1 MQIEPVTLEGR
12 HVRLEPVSLAHVPAL
27 WHVGA
32 YEEIWRYIP
41 YAVHSEDE
49 MRTYVEA
56 ELAKQHAGLVVRFTT
71 IAKAIAEPVGSTS
84 YLNIDRQHRR
94 LEIGGTWITPAW
106 QRSPINTEAKYLQLR
121 HAFETLGCIRV
132 EFKTD
137 SLNTKSRQA
146 LARIGAVEEGT
157 FRNHMVMPSGR
168 LRHSVYFSITSEDWP
183 DVKAHLEERMAAYPP
198 SPFLPPSTAGA
209 APDLPPRPS
218 AFPG

>member
-1 MQIEPVTLEGR
+1 MHIGPVTLEGR
-12 HVRLEPVSLAHVPAL
+12 HVRLEPVRLAHVPAL
-27 WHVGA
+27 WRAGA
-32 YEEIWRYIP
+32 YEEIWRYLP

-49 MRTYVEA
+49 MQAYVES
-56 ELAKQHAGLVVRFTT
+56 ELAKQQAGLVVRFIT
-71 IAKAIAEPVGSTS
+71 IANAMAEPVGSTS

-146 LARIGAVEEGT
+146 LTRIGAVEEGT

-168 LRHSVYFSITSEDWP
+168 IRHSVYFSITSEDWP
-183 DVKAHLEERMAAYPP
+183 AVKAHLEERMAAYTP
-198 SPFLPPSTAGA
+198 SPSGEG
-209 APDLPPRPS
+209 R
-218 AFPG
+218 GE

>member
-1 MQIEPVTLEGR
+1 MQIGPVTLEGQ

-27 WHVGA
+27 WRVGA

-41 YAVHSEDE
+41 YAIHSEDE
-49 MRTYVEA
+49 MRTYIES
-56 ELAKQHAGLVVRFTT
+56 ELAKQQAGSVVRFAT
-71 IAKAIAEPVGSTS
+71 IAKAIEQPVGSTS
-84 YLNIDRQHRR
+84 YLSINPYHRR

-183 DVKAHLEERMAAYPP
+183 AVKTHLEERMAAYPP
-198 SPFLPPSTAGA
+198 SPFLGPSTADA
-209 APDLPPRPS
+209 APDLLPRPS
-218 AFPG
+218 AVPG

>member
-1 MQIEPVTLEGR
+1 MQIGPVTLEGR

-27 WHVGA
+27 WRAGA

-49 MRTYVEA
+49 MRAYIES
-56 ELAKQHAGLVVRFTT
+56 ELAKQQAGLVVRFTT
-71 IAKAIAEPVGSTS
+71 IATAIAEPVGSTS

-94 LEIGGTWITPAW
+94 LEIGGTWLTPAW

-121 HAFETLGCIRV
+121 HTFETLGCIRV

-157 FRNHMVMPSGR
+157 FRNHMVMPNGR
-168 LRHSVYFSITSEDWP
+168 IRHSVYFSITHEDWP
-183 DVKAHLEERMAAYPP
+183 AVKAHLEDLMAAYSP
-198 SPFLPPSTAGA
+198 SPSG
-209 APDLPPRPS
+209 R
-218 AFPG
+218 G